1 MCEFDDEER
10 HQLLETTRIYVK
22 MVLATSTDNTID
34 DNSGDLERLCMALER
49 IFCHGLRTT
58 NRRFFK
64 KEYWHFISEN
74 LPKVCESSLAS
85 VRNVS
90 TLSQVRTAAG
100 RGRAWIHFALLEKN
114 LEQYFRALIYF
125 ETAQTSARWY
135 ASHALLRS
143 REEADMLLAILAP
156 LSLVDFNICLKD
168 IDFDNLKP
176 LDTWSGSS
184 ASGETVAPK
193 TSGEH
198 RTERVDDGDTVEV
211 TDFGDEELTQL
222 NEKLGPELAHQF
234 LQRSKSLRAKLLAM
248 MKERDLAQCALI
260 DLSTRWKDR
269 EERIGQMNGE
279 LQRKDYEV
287 ASLQRERDDVQQ
299 QREEETKQLK
309 IALEVIRIELQVQ
322 IDEVTGKH
330 KQLEDVKFLAF
341 QMRSELE
348 ALKEEKKELLKNSQR
363 IERELEIKEKEAQ
376 ETKQNLAIVQMRW
389 KEAEKLMAQ
398 NLRVKISEKEAQ
410 MVKTEEEIRKQVRKE
425 TEEEMSN
432 LKKVVE
438 QGWHECEELRSEIR
452 ARDQE
457 LERLHNEEAVDKV
470 TQPQEKLL
478 QTQQQS

>member
-1 MCEFDDEER
+1 
-10 HQLLETTRIYVK
+10 
-22 MVLATSTDNTID
+22 
-34 DNSGDLERLCMALER
+34 
-49 IFCHGLRTT
+49 
-58 NRRFFK
+58 
-64 KEYWHFISEN
+64 
-74 LPKVCESSLAS
+74 
-85 VRNVS
+85 
-90 TLSQVRTAAG
+90 
-100 RGRAWIHFALLEKN
+100 
-114 LEQYFRALIYF
+114 
-125 ETAQTSARWY
+125 
-135 ASHALLRS
+135 
-143 REEADMLLAILAP
+143 
-156 LSLVDFNICLKD
+156 
-168 IDFDNLKP
+168 
-176 LDTWSGSS
+176 
-184 ASGETVAPK
+184 
-193 TSGEH
+193 
-198 RTERVDDGDTVEV
+198 
-211 TDFGDEELTQL
+211 
-222 NEKLGPELAHQF
+222 
-234 LQRSKSLRAKLLAM
+234 

-299 QREEETKQLK
+299 QKEEETKQLK

>member
-1 MCEFDDEER
+1 
-10 HQLLETTRIYVK
+10 
-22 MVLATSTDNTID
+22 
-34 DNSGDLERLCMALER
+34 
-49 IFCHGLRTT
+49 
-58 NRRFFK
+58 
-64 KEYWHFISEN
+64 
-74 LPKVCESSLAS
+74 
-85 VRNVS
+85 
-90 TLSQVRTAAG
+90 
-100 RGRAWIHFALLEKN
+100 
-114 LEQYFRALIYF
+114 
-125 ETAQTSARWY
+125 
-135 ASHALLRS
+135 
-143 REEADMLLAILAP
+143 

-198 RTERVDDGDTVEV
+198 RTKRVDDGDTVEV

-410 MVKTEEEIRKQVRKE
+410 MVKTEE
-425 TEEEMSN
+425 
-432 LKKVVE
+432 
-438 QGWHECEELRSEIR
+438 
-452 ARDQE
+452 
-457 LERLHNEEAVDKV
+457 
-470 TQPQEKLL
+470 
-478 QTQQQS
+478 